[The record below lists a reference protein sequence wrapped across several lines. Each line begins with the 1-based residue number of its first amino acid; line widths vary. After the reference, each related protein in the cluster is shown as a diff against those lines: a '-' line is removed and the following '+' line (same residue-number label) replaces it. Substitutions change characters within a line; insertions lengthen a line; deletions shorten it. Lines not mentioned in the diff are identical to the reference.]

1 MANIVTKMLLDDKEY
16 TTKLNKAKQNTSEF
30 KKEVD
35 AMGKKMSGDIV
46 KGFTAVGVAIGVA
59 GGAMETFKK
68 FVNATNEGADKWD
81 ATLRGLTNSVNA
93 FFTALR
99 SGDFTSFSMGL
110 DALYEKGK
118 LAAQALDALGNA
130 TMSFD
135 YFSSQ
140 YSAQFAEAV
149 TTMRDTQAGAAD
161 REAAKATAE
170 KLLGKQTEIVGQLKI
185 KVTNAIQSLMT
196 ETNHLS
202 AGAVGI
208 LDLNTI
214 LGLDIMSYGE
224 DEKQRLAQEYKKYL
238 EDVQRIAVPQKV
250 VGRTATGMAITKN
263 DYSTSEYQKQ
273 LAAVASNYKDAILY
287 NELLV
292 NKSDEWLQNLI
303 AIAKQAFSAEQSL
316 AGMERMLNRAG
327 NSIKGGSGSSD
338 IVHDTLGGMGSA
350 SGLSSAGRPAG
361 AASIATPEAVAIKQ
375 VAKEYVDFDGIY
387 QELIEDENKLERLNA
402 KSADGWYN
410 VADAMAGVGDI
421 ARALS
426 GALNEDAAAWLNYA
440 ANAVQSVSAVVQSI
454 GVLVAS
460 AQARKQAEAE
470 AAIAGAASSVASVP
484 IVGWAT
490 ALAAVGSMIAA
501 FSSIPKFATG
511 GIVPGSSFTGDNV
524 LARVNSGEMI
534 LNRDQQALLSQRLNG
549 GGAKVEFFIQGQNL
563 RGLLTNQIT
572 LDSRRL

>member
-1 MANIVTKMLLDDKEY
+1 MLLDDKEY